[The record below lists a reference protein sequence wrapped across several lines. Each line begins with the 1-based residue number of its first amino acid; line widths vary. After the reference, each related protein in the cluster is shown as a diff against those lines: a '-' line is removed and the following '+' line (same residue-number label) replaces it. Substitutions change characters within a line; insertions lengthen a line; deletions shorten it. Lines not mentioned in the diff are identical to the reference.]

1 VQQQHI
7 QKPGSASVPFQRQHS
22 TAEQA
27 RAHQHDTAK
36 LHSTDT
42 LRSSPPEPPARSM
55 ARLLPPAAA
64 AAIVA
69 AVLVAGLPGARAASA
84 SPAAD
89 DAPPY
94 RNHTVGGGDG
104 WFFDANTNASSG
116 NYSDWAAGETFYLG
130 DYLSTSPFFLTTYFA
145 SPRPS
150 LLCP

>member
-1 VQQQHI
+1 MMHAAACAAYI
-7 QKPGSASVPFQRQHS
+7 QNPGSASVPFQQQHS
-22 TAEQA
+22 RA

-42 LRSSPPEPPARSM
+42 LRSSPPARSM
-55 ARLLPPAAA
+55 ARLLPTAAA